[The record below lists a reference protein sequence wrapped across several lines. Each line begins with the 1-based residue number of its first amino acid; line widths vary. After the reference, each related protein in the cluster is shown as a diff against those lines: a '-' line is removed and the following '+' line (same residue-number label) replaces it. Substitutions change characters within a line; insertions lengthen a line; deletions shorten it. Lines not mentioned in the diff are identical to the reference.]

1 MAEETNRFSIWMAYR
16 TTGFS
21 IWMAYRT
28 TEGIHIKK
36 YNLCESSQ

>member
-1 MAEETNRFSIWMAYR
+1 MAEETNHL
-16 TTGFS
+16 S

-36 YNLCESSQ
+36 YNLCESIQ